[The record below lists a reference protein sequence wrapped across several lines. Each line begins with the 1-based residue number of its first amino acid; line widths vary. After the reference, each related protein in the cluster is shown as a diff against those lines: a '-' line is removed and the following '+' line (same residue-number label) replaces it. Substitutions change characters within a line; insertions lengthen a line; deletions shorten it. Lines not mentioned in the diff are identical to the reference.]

1 LVATHM
7 KAYVPHRT
15 LMIGTSDINDD
26 IDVGIR
32 PWLRFYAEVCALRA
46 RARSNVTRR
55 SETELRVQRHCR
67 K

>member
-1 LVATHM
+1 
-7 KAYVPHRT
+7 
-15 LMIGTSDINDD
+15 MIGTSDINDD